1 MLFQALH
8 QLQIFVSL
16 CTLILHIH
24 SNLCTAP
31 INLVSANPINCSA
44 VRVSWTPLNIPMVD
58 HYTVHYTNIACS
70 NMLSVTFPASASSG
84 VVSGLQEGQQYQFSV
99 SVSLLIGGQTFNSTS
114 GSMTT
119 TGYSYA
125 IVCQLISK
133 VGASINVLS
142 HVVVT

>member
-1 MLFQALH
+1 MLFQALY
-8 QLQIFVSL
+8 QLQIFVSVH
-16 CTLILHIH
+16 TLILHNLH
-24 SNLCTAP
+24 SLLCTAT
-31 INLVSANPINCSA
+31 ISLSTNPINCTA

-58 HYTVHYTNIACS
+58 HYTVHYINIACG
-70 NMLSVTFPASASSG
+70 NTLSETFPVSASSG

-125 IVCQLISK
+125 IVCQLIS
-133 VGASINVLS
+133 V
-142 HVVVT
+142 